1 MWANEGPTNQASF
14 KELLVATKLV
24 SVGPSGTTQLV
35 AAQAGKII
43 RLFRIILSP
52 SSDVTL
58 RSASTTILP
67 KLKSGATGNADRQF
81 SKGSVQT
88 ASGAAL
94 NALSGAAAATTCW
107 IEYDIVD

>member
-1 MWANEGPTNQASF
+1 M
-14 KELLVATKLV
+14 ATKLV
-24 SVGPSGTTQLV
+24 GLGPSGTTQLV

-58 RSASTTILP
+58 KSASTTILP
-67 KLKSGATGNADRQF
+67 KLKSGSNGNADKQF
-81 SKGSVQT
+81 PKGSVQT
-88 ASGAAL
+88 ASGEAL
-94 NALSGAAAATTCW
+94 DALSGAAEATTCW